1 MYKRKM
7 DLVMKHGNTF
17 SQKKDIDL
25 GKEKKNLQPLKLVVH
40 LGPDKIEGNIKL
52 IVSSLCW
59 LQSSTSGRL
68 VKS

>member
-25 GKEKKNLQPLKLVVH
+25 GKEKKTYNLL
-40 LGPDKIEGNIKL
+40 
-52 IVSSLCW
+52 S
-59 LQSSTSGRL
+59 
-68 VKS
+68 